1 MVVVHFNAGAY
12 GKNVGIKYDVEG
24 VEIEFLSQ
32 QIIATLADILTA
44 LQCIGLTVFVES
56 HDDDPS
62 PVMLTK
68 RRLL

>member
-1 MVVVHFNAGAY
+1 MVVVYFNAGAY
-12 GKNVGIKYDVEG
+12 GKNVGIKHDVEG